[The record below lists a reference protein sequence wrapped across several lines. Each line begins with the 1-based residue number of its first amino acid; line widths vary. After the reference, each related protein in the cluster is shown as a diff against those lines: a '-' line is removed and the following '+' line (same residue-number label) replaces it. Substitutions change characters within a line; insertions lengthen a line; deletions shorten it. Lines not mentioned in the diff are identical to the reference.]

1 MSNIFRSA
9 EAMAQGSALN
19 EYANSLREIGEER
32 EKESEQVKSYNER
45 LRGITDPIG
54 GVLVAKP
61 AESAIRA
68 GVQKALGRGAKAVEK
83 KLSEKLSSFVN
94 GESNL
99 VDNLPSNVGRSL
111 KAVLQDNP
119 GNEVQNAFRNL
130 SDKARQ
136 TINKARVA
144 SGKRPISE
152 EPQAPEPVSAETSTS
167 AVTDTPTAETQADL
181 NDAGNETLESVRS
194 DANSALA
201 RFNRLPPESQA
212 DLASQYRNNPLR
224 INNPQTPEDFRTNLN
239 LRNQAV
245 DQEEARLGQGT
256 SQGGQAESGGGGG
269 GDAPAVGQAQAEQE
283 GDAIFGRRATPL
295 QATPDNPGG
304 ANQENQAGDPV
315 DSGDPS
321 NASGANTDATDAMT
335 GADTTED
342 VTSGLADVA
351 DTLDAVAGATS
362 EIPIVG
368 EILAGIAGLATILG
382 GSLGAKPPPTIKA
395 QPITSAIQYGV

>member
-9 EAMAQGSALN
+9 EALAQEGALN
-19 EYANSLREIGEER
+19 EYANSLRQIGEER

-45 LRGITDPIG
+45 LRGITDPLG

-83 KLSEKLSSFVN
+83 KLAEKLSSFVN

-99 VDNLPSNVGRSL
+99 LDNMPSNVSRSL

-119 GNEVQNAFRNL
+119 GNEIQTAFRNL
-130 SDKARQ
+130 SSKARE
-136 TINKARVA
+136 TINNARKA

-152 EPQAPEPVSAETSTS
+152 EPEAPQPVSAETSTS
-167 AVTDTPTAETQADL
+167 AVTDTPTAENQADL
-181 NDAGNETLESVRS
+181 GTEARDTFGDVRRSQQSVL
-194 DANSALA
+194 D
-201 RFNRLPPESQA
+201 RFNNLPPESQS
-212 DLASQYRNNPLR
+212 DLAQQYRDNPLR
-224 INNPQTPEDFRTNLN
+224 VNNPSTPEEYRTNLN
-239 LRNQAV
+239 LRTQAI
-245 DQEEARLGQGT
+245 DQEEARLGQGR
-256 SQGGQAESGGGGG
+256 SPAGQAESGG
-269 GDAPAVGQAQAEQE
+269 GDAPAVGQAQEAEE
-283 GDAIFGRRATPL
+283 SDAILGGRRATPL
-295 QATPDNPGG
+295 QATPDNPAG
-304 ANQENQAGDPV
+304 ANQENPAGDPV
-315 DSGDPS
+315 DTGDPS
-321 NASGANTDATDAMT
+321 NATGANTDATDAMT

-342 VTSGLADVA
+342 VTSGLSDVA